1 LKLVAEATEE
11 LGRLNGM
18 MNLLPNRDLLLKPL
32 MINEALQS
40 SEIENIHTT
49 TMKVL
54 QEEIAK

>member
-1 LKLVAEATEE
+1 
-11 LGRLNGM
+11 